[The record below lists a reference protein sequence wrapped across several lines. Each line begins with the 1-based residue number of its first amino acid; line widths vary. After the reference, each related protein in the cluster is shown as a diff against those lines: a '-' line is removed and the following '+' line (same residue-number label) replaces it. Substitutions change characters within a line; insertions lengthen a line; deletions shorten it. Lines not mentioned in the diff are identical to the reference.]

1 MFFGSGERK
10 THPVSKYCG
19 RIKKLVCKNIYNK
32 RGLQMNEKIISRN
45 IDHILVYAGVLAVW
59 NVISAAMILIKFP
72 SYGLITLIFYALIVF
87 ISLSNLSSLVS
98 WIFYFGSI
106 ATIISINLKL
116 WGMSET
122 FILKSGLVIFVYY
135 IAMVL
140 SRLLQRAYR
149 ASQLSLGQITRI
161 IEDNVVYDL
170 ESGLM
175 RWKFASQ
182 IMDNEIARSRRLGQP
197 LSVILLSVPQQQYF
211 PNKQIYHPQPI
222 VSELLLSNIQ
232 NYIDI
237 PFIGGEIGVILPEKD
252 LEAAHEIAWQM
263 VEDISNVL
271 GIDITVGIASVNS
284 ADDTQD
290 AIMERAKY
298 ALLFGVEIDHAVVT
312 EEHISNQT
320 LVDAKT
326 GQWVDLSLDDVL
338 SRGDEQV
345 LNNLG
350 IGINEWIVWL
360 GGIRETEKIDWT
372 KERFQFSE
380 DVKFLLFQEPYMAVK
395 INTQC
400 EDAAE
405 FAKAF
410 SGWEVKEIDFE
421 RRFAL
426 LCPG

>member
-1 MFFGSGERK
+1 MK
-10 THPVSKYCG
+10 
-19 RIKKLVCKNIYNK
+19 
-32 RGLQMNEKIISRN
+32 EKIISRN
-45 IDHILVYAGVLAVW
+45 IDRILIYAGMLAAW
-59 NVISAAMILIKFP
+59 NVISAAMVLIKYP
-72 SYGLITLIFYALIVF
+72 SYGLITLIFYALTVF
-87 ISLSNLSSLVS
+87 ISLSSLSSLVS
-98 WIFYFGSI
+98 WIVYFGSVAI
-106 ATIISINLKL
+106 IISINLNL

-122 FILKSGLVIFVYY
+122 FIFYSGLVISVYY

-140 SRLLQRAYR
+140 SRLLQRAYH

-175 RWKFASQ
+175 RWEFASQ

-232 NYIDI
+232 KDIDI

-252 LEAAHEIAWQM
+252 LAAAHEIAWQM

-271 GIDITVGIASVNS
+271 GIDITVGIASVIS

-290 AIMERAKY
+290 AIMERAKC

-312 EEHISNQT
+312 EEHIINQT
-320 LVDAKT
+320 LVDAKK

-345 LNNLG
+345 LNDLD
-350 IGINEWIVWL
+350 IGINEWVVWL
-360 GGIRETEKIDWT
+360 GGIREAEIIDWT

-380 DVKFLLFQEPYMAVK
+380 DVKFLMFQEPYMAVK

-400 EDAAE
+400 VDTAE
-405 FAKAF
+405 FADAF

-426 LCPG
+426 LCPGLSQA